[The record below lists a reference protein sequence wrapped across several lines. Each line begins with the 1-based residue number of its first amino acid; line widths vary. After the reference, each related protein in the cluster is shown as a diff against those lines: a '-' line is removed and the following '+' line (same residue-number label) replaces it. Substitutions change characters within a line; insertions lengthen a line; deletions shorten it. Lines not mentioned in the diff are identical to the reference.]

1 MTIGAR
7 HGNWSACTHSLSLH
21 ESVIQQKSL
30 LYNMLVEKDPFENM
44 EKPLKEN
51 AVDRFNLEVSSG
63 NCCPQYGVVYKI
75 FCEIR
80 YTAVPNF

>member
-63 NCCPQYGVVYKI
+63 NCCPQYGIIYKI

>member
-1 MTIGAR
+1 VTIGAR

>member
-1 MTIGAR
+1 
-7 HGNWSACTHSLSLH
+7 
-21 ESVIQQKSL
+21 
-30 LYNMLVEKDPFENM
+30 MLVEKDPFENM

-80 YTAVPNF
+80 YTAVPNFW

>member
-21 ESVIQQKSL
+21 GQKSL